1 MAGVITHLVVADEM
15 LKSLPEGTI
24 NQKGL
29 FYLGSFAPDAVH
41 ARENYIRA
49 YKKHSHF
56 RDDIL
61 DSDFELEENYTI
73 YKNRLVDFITRHQDY
88 KDPLI
93 DLYRG
98 YAVHI
103 LTDELFML
111 TVRNEFSKSV
121 KEIGIEQSDPL
132 FYETIVTDLHRN
144 DMLLVNQYN
153 GMKDIKTIL
162 EQAVVYPVEDYIS
175 EQELGISVEW
185 LLNQH
190 FYTPMESL
198 QPVYISAQR
207 MQEFIK
213 YSTTEIINRLS
224 GMDDLPI
231 ML

>member
-61 DSDFELEENYTI
+61 DSDFELEENYEI
-73 YKNRLVDFITRHQDY
+73 YKKRLIDFIIRHQDY
-88 KDPLI
+88 NDPLI

-98 YAVHI
+98 YVVHI

-111 TVRNEFSKSV
+111 SVRNEFSKSV
-121 KEIGIEQSDPL
+121 KEIGIEQSNPL

-144 DMLLVNQYN
+144 DMLLVNQYDR
-153 GMKDIKTIL
+153 MKDIKMIL

-175 EQELGISVEW
+175 EQELSISIEW
-185 LLNQH
+185 LLQQH

-213 YSTTEIINRLS
+213 YSTGEIINRLS
-224 GMDDLPI
+224 GVGVLPK